1 MALQTDLYAR
11 MALRDRTLALI
22 QSSAAQKIEFTFN
35 GVYFAGRYFNLV
47 ANAIMSKWVGGQ
59 GVGFRT
65 GHVSP
70 NAAAQYDPGDD
81 VIDVTGLAY
90 GVPAFERQA
99 LVHESFHAWRD
110 VMGAKVPGNGRNLL
124 ASKAAGYRG
133 MVNTAAL
140 QDEAMAYVTGA
151 LFNIYDTTSGP
162 KAPTVPWWA
171 TGTGPY
177 AVAHTIATS
186 IWNIKGVALKDADVK
201 AMTDVVKGDGAYT
214 YLKSHPNHRYDN
226 NGV

>member
-1 MALQTDLYAR
+1 
-11 MALRDRTLALI
+11 MALRDRTLRLI
-22 QSSAAQKIEFTFN
+22 LSSAAQKIEFTFN

-47 ANAIMSKWVGGQ
+47 ANAIMSKWVGGS

-65 GHVSP
+65 GHVSA
-70 NAAAQYDPGDD
+70 NAAAQYDPDDD

-90 GVPAFERQA
+90 GVLPFERQA

-110 VMGAKVPGNGRNLL
+110 IMGPKVPGGGRDLL
-124 ASKAAGYRG
+124 TAKAAGYRG
-133 MVNTAAL
+133 MVKTTAL

-162 KAPTVPWWA
+162 RYPTAPWWA
-171 TGTGPY
+171 TGTGVY
-177 AVAHTIATS
+177 AVAYGIANS
-186 IWNIKGVALKDADVK
+186 IWNTKGVTLKDADVK
-201 AMTDVVKGDGAYT
+201 AMTDAVKADKAYK
-214 YLKSHPNHRYDN
+214 YLKKHPKHRYNN